1 MATSNSTTGWP
12 DATNT
17 GVPAGVTLTPSG
29 SLVITQAG
37 AVISGLNITGTV
49 LIEAPNVTLENCSIT
64 GATGGG
70 VVQIAQGVTGTT
82 VANCTINGT
91 GANNAGSNGIW
102 GSGTFI
108 NNNIFNVENGIAMDT
123 NIQVTSPTLIE
134 NNYIHDLQASG
145 SPHYDV
151 IQIDGNVSNVTITHN
166 TLINQNNETSSVMI
180 DNYFGPLSNI
190 NVYNNILSGGDF
202 TVYVDGHFNSNP
214 ITGVS
219 ITNNHMGA
227 GIYGYTDFNGTN
239 PTYTGNV
246 NDAATL
252 ISTLNTPANTGGSS
266 TAPAAPA
273 ISSWSPDTGVVGDG
287 ITDAS
292 VLTLKGTAAAGSTV
306 KVYDGSSL
314 IGTVTADSAGAWTD
328 VTPTLTNAT
337 HVFTATATTTA
348 GTSAASAAVDVTVD
362 TIAPAAPAVTSDMI
376 VNTNHVQLLGTAE
389 ANSTITVYDGTTAV
403 GTGVTNASGSWSVT
417 TSALPTGA
425 HPLTAT
431 ATDAA
436 GNVSVAS
443 QAVDP
448 VIGSSTAPAAPAISS
463 WSPDT
468 GVVGDG
474 ITDASV
480 LTLKGTAA
488 AGSTVKVYD
497 GSSLI
502 GTVTA
507 DSAGAWTDVTPTL
520 TNATH
525 VFTATATTT
534 AGTSAASAAVDV
546 TVDTIA
552 PAAPAV
558 TSDTIVNTNHVQLSG
573 TAEANSTITVYDGT
587 TAVGTGVTDVSGK
600 WSVTTSALPTG
611 AHPLTATATDAAG
624 NVSVAS
630 QAVDPVIGASTNTSS
645 AGWPDATNTGV
656 PAGVTLTASGSL
668 VITKAG
674 AVISGLDISGT
685 VYIDAPNVTLE
696 NCKITSASAAVVTIA
711 SGMTG
716 AVVQNCEINGTG
728 ASSAGSI
735 GIYGSGSFIDNN
747 IYNVAKGVYVSVG
760 SSGAVIENNYIHDL
774 LASGSPG
781 YDGIEIDGGVSKVMI
796 SHNTVVNSHGQTSA
810 IMIDNYFGAVSNV
823 SVNNNLLGGGAFTLY
838 DDGHFNSNPI
848 TGVSFTNNHLA
859 SGQWGYTDFNKTSPA
874 YTGNVNDG
882 ATLIATLNTPTND
895 GGASTA
901 PVASATTAVSSAA
914 PSATTQPASI
924 GFTGLSE
931 NSSHVATIAGDA
943 AANSTIKLYD
953 GATPIGATT
962 SDASGQW
969 TFKTGV
975 LSNTVHTFTAHE
987 VDSSGQVVG
996 YSSGE
1001 AILGSSRGSVL
1012 TSTPGDDY
1020 FVGNGHPD
1028 TFVFAPKFGQDVIKD
1043 FVATG
1048 SQHDTIQLSSNEF
1061 SDFASVLSHAS
1072 QVGQD
1077 VVISSGS
1084 DTLTLKNVKLG
1095 ALTSHDFHFA

>member
-376 VNTNHVQLLGTAE
+376 VNTNHVQLL
-389 ANSTITVYDGTTAV
+389 
-403 GTGVTNASGSWSVT
+403 
-417 TSALPTGA
+417 
-425 HPLTAT
+425 
-431 ATDAA
+431 
-436 GNVSVAS
+436 
-443 QAVDP
+443 
-448 VIGSSTAPAAPAISS
+448 
-463 WSPDT
+463 
-468 GVVGDG
+468 
-474 ITDASV
+474 
-480 LTLKGTAA
+480 
-488 AGSTVKVYD
+488 
-497 GSSLI
+497 
-502 GTVTA
+502 
-507 DSAGAWTDVTPTL
+507 
-520 TNATH
+520 
-525 VFTATATTT
+525 
-534 AGTSAASAAVDV
+534 
-546 TVDTIA
+546 
-552 PAAPAV
+552 
-558 TSDTIVNTNHVQLSG
+558 G